1 MSCAHCQYSLFL
13 DFCHLIFSL
22 SSFFFFNENRHS
34 QFVNSIEVIEGFTK
48 IERLLS
54 DPEILKAAQDE
65 LQADV
70 QEHVAAA
77 QQHVEEYKS
86 YQMPIQ
92 DANGNALNRRGRP
105 SRSSIGR
112 MSFGGLL
119 GGAGRLLSETTFGRS
134 MSGLSALSIDW
145 ENVDDFDLNVDH
157 SAGINNDII
166 QQQQKAEENPTP
178 EGIDESQEN
187 AGMETRRSSMRNLES
202 TNAGPVHN
210 VTFV

>member
-1 MSCAHCQYSLFL
+1 MPIDQYSLFL
-13 DFCHLIFSL
+13 DFSHLIFSL
-22 SSFFFFNENRHS
+22 SSFFLFNENRHS
-34 QFVNSIEVIEGFTK
+34 QFVNSIELIAGFTK

-70 QEHVAAA
+70 QEHVTAA
-77 QQHVEEYKS
+77 QQHMEEYKS
-86 YQMPIQ
+86 YQMPFQ

-145 ENVDDFDLNVDH
+145 ENMDDFDLNVDH

-166 QQQQKAEENPTP
+166 QQQQT
-178 EGIDESQEN
+178 
-187 AGMETRRSSMRNLES
+187 GMETRRSSMRNLES
-202 TNAGPVHN
+202 TNAGHN
-210 VTFV
+210 VTFM